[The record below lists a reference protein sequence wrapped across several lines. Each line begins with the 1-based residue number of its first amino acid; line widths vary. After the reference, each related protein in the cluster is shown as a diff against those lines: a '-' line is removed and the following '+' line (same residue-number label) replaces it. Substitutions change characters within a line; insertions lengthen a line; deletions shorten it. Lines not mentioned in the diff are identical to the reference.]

1 MLTITTRSLS
11 LLCIALAVA
20 LASAPAAAQPRVT
33 VISQWAAGAEGDAMN
48 AFGDLV
54 TKSGATWQHNPVPG
68 FTTDMMNKLRADII
82 AGKPPAASQLK
93 GPEIQAWSQI
103 APTVSMSDLVASSDY
118 EKVISPE
125 LANLHKVKGQWV
137 ALPLQVHRL
146 NTLYASKRAME
157 KIGVT
162 TLPKNWDEFNTMA
175 KRMKDAGITPVAHGG
190 LPWTDT
196 LYFDLT
202 LIGISVDAYRNAIM
216 KLDDKALRGPEVL
229 AAFRQL
235 RQLSEWMN
243 PASAGQHWSVFIPGL
258 MKGEYG
264 FLMMGGWASGVF
276 KRGKFEEG
284 KDYVCGPTPSSSSK
298 PVFDLNADGMIF
310 WDTKN
315 ADLLAGQKITAQVA
329 MGKDFNR
336 IFSQIQGSIPART
349 DIDLSDAAFQD
360 CQRDASANLAA
371 AIAANQVVLSLSQNM
386 AHNSSIT
393 ASLRDVITE
402 YVHNK
407 SIAPEEGQKRLAAA
421 AAAAR

>member
-1 MLTITTRSLS
+1 MIKSLPTLCLTGVLVFASP
-11 LLCIALAVA
+11 LLNAE
-20 LASAPAAAQPRVT
+20 PRVT
-33 VISQWAAGAEGDAMN
+33 VISQWAAGAEGDAMA

-54 TKSGATWQHNPVPG
+54 TKSGATWQHSPVPG

-103 APTVSMSDLVASSDY
+103 APTVSMNDLVAAAGY

-125 LANLHKVKGQWV
+125 LAKLHMVKGQWV

-146 NTLYASKRAME
+146 NTLYASKKAMD
-157 KIGVT
+157 KIGAT
-162 TLPKNWDEFNTMA
+162 SLPKTWDEFNAMA
-175 KRMKDAGITPVAHGG
+175 RKMQAAGITPVAHGG
-190 LPWTDT
+190 LAWTDT

-202 LIGISVDAYRNAIM
+202 LIGISPDAYRSAVMN
-216 KLDDKALRGPEVL
+216 LDDKALRGPEVL
-229 AAFRQL
+229 AAFKQL
-235 RQLSEWMN
+235 RQLTEWMN
-243 PASAGQHWSVFIPGL
+243 PANAGQHWSTFIPQI
-258 MKGEYG
+258 MRGEYG
-264 FLMMGGWASGVF
+264 FVMMGGWASGVF

-284 KDYVCGPTPSSSSK
+284 KDYLCGPSPSNSPK

-349 DIDLSDAAFQD
+349 DIDLSDVAFQP
-360 CQRDASANLAA
+360 CQRDASKNLAE

-386 AHNSSIT
+386 AHNNTIT
-393 ASLRDVITE
+393 AALRDVLTE
-402 YVHNK
+402 FVHNK
-407 SIAPEEGQKRLAAA
+407 SITPEAAQKRLADAA
-421 AAAAR
+421 ASVR